1 MDQKGPNT
9 TEALLDTLQ
18 QWWAIA
24 RGKTSEDVVPK
35 RTFNVD
41 DLAPPSAL
49 AASPLPGT
57 TPAVVRQ
64 VTCSRVAR

>member
-24 RGKTSEDVVPK
+24 IGKTSEDVVPK

-49 AASPLPGT
+49 AAG
-57 TPAVVRQ
+57 R
-64 VTCSRVAR
+64 